1 MNRSNAIFNS
11 SESQIYSSGSNLS
24 QKFKLI
30 FLGDQSVGKTSII
43 NRFIFDTFDGKDHPT
58 VGIDFISKTLY
69 HDEKS
74 VKLQL
79 WDTAGQERFRSLI
92 PNYIRDSAVALVVYD
107 ITKEESYNNIPRW
120 LQDVRSERGHDI
132 VIVIVGN
139 KTDLERKR
147 VIQREVAEEFAREH
161 ETLFMEVSAKMGDNV
176 NNLFQTIASVLPG
189 NENRGF
195 LTDNNFPM
203 TSMVGLNQNIN
214 LTNRG
219 HDEDTEEVFEQKKNC
234 QC

>member
-11 SESQIYSSGSNLS
+11 SESQIYGSGNLS
-24 QKFKLI
+24 QKYKLI